1 MILLIIKQESSNKSL
16 NILRR
21 RFKKMNQ
28 NDDSIFSLDIGTRTI
43 VGAILEEDENQQLN
57 LKASQVIEHKNRSML
72 DGQIHNVMEV
82 AEQVKNIKHNLE
94 EECGITLDK
103 VGIAAAG
110 RALKTV
116 KSSHQIDFKSK
127 KEITQEDIRMLEFG
141 AVQNA
146 QQELASHENQNTAN
160 GYHFVGYTVL
170 ESKLDGIKVESLLG
184 QSGKGIE
191 VDVIATFLPRIVVDS
206 LLTVIREAELEV
218 DHLTLE
224 PIAASQLVVPKQ
236 MYNFNLA
243 LIDIGAGT
251 SDIAIT
257 EDGSIIGYAM
267 VPVAG
272 DEITEA
278 ICENYMVDYHHA
290 EKIKRK
296 LKTESEVTITNI
308 LDQEEEIPTS
318 DVINK
323 IEATVDELA
332 RLISEEI
339 INLNGS
345 QPQAVMC
352 IGGGSLTPLL
362 EEKLAENLDMPEARI
377 GVKEIKNIDQV
388 TGEIEELAGSQ
399 AVTPFGIAV
408 SCYQNNNRANFLD
421 VEVNGD
427 LVHLFTLTEPRVA
440 DALLA
445 AEIDLKALKAEPGM
459 ALSVEV
465 NGELKM
471 IRGTMGEQGRILL
484 NGTEVDIETAISQ
497 GDQLVVELGE
507 KGKPAAGKIKDV
519 VPDLPTREVTIND
532 TTVEIKPVYYM
543 DGKKVEAE
551 TELEDRAEITY
562 EILQTVGEIAEE
574 ILELP
579 TNKIRTKTITYTLNG
594 EQKQYQRQNYKI
606 LVNGQPVDLRAEV
619 DEGDELVIKENDAEL
634 LTIEDVIEEEDVA
647 DRLEIIFNGR
657 QLEVPN
663 LNQKLLKN
671 GQEAAKDDLVGPRDE
686 IEYQAGGIRLN
697 QLLNHINY
705 DISNISAGKLEVRKN
720 GEKINFT
727 EKLADGDEVEINI
740 EASAQ
745 EQREQVKKDITE
757 TDSLVQ
763 LKRKLNKKINN

>member
-1 MILLIIKQESSNKSL
+1 
-16 NILRR
+16 
-21 RFKKMNQ
+21 MNQ
-28 NDDSIFSLDIGTRTI
+28 NDDAIFALDIGTRTI
-43 VGAILEEDENQQLN
+43 VGAVLEEDEEQQLN
-57 LKASQVIEHKNRSML
+57 LKSSQVIEHQNRSML

-82 AEQVKNIKHNLE
+82 AAQVRKIKENLE
-94 EECGITLDK
+94 EECATTLK
-103 VGIAAAG
+103 QVGIAAAG

-116 KSSHQIDFKSK
+116 KSSHQIEFKSK
-127 KEITQEDIRMLEFG
+127 KEISQEDIRVLEFG

-146 QQELASHENQNTAN
+146 QQQLASKETENTAN
-160 GYHFVGYTVL
+160 GYHFVGYTVIA
-170 ESKLDGIKVESLLG
+170 SKLDGIKVESLLG
-184 QSGKGIE
+184 QSGKKIE

-206 LLTVIREAELEV
+206 LLTVIREAKLQV

-257 EDGSIIGYAM
+257 EDGAIIGYAM

-290 EKIKRK
+290 EEIKRK
-296 LKTESEVTITNI
+296 LTTESEVTVKNI
-308 LDQEEEIPTS
+308 LDQEEAISTS
-318 DVINK
+318 EVINK
-323 IEATVDELA
+323 IQATVDELA

-339 INLNGS
+339 MNLNGN

-362 EEKLAENLDMPEARI
+362 EEKLAENLGLPEARI
-377 GVKEIKNIDQV
+377 GVKDIGNIERV
-388 TGEIEELAGSQ
+388 SGEIEELEGSQ

-408 SCYQNNNRANFLD
+408 SCYENMNRANFLD

-427 LVHLFTLTEPRVA
+427 RVHLFTLTEPRVA

-471 IRGTMGEQGRILL
+471 LKGTMGEAGKIFL
-484 NGTEVDIETAISQ
+484 NGEEVDIETSIKQ

-507 KGKPAAGKIKDV
+507 KGEAATGQVKDV
-519 VPDLPTREVTIND
+519 VPDLPTREVEIND
-532 TTVEIKPVYYM
+532 TTVEIEPIYYM
-543 DGKKVEAE
+543 NGQQVKEE
-551 TELEDRAEITY
+551 TELEDRVEITY
-562 EILQTVGEIAEE
+562 EILQTVGDIIET

-579 TNKIRTKTITYTLNG
+579 TDKIETKTITYTLNG
-594 EQKQYQRQNYKI
+594 QSKQYQRQNYQI
-606 LVNGQPVDLRAEV
+606 LLNGEEVDLTAEV
-619 DEGDELVIKENDAEL
+619 DEGDQLVIEEKEEL
-634 LTIEDVIEEEDVA
+634 LTIQDVIAAEDVA
-647 DRLEIIFNGR
+647 DKLEITFNGR
-657 QLEVPN
+657 KLEVPN
-663 LNQKLLKN
+663 LNRQLLKN
-671 GQEAAKDDLVGPRDE
+671 GQEATPDEVVGPGDS

-705 DISNISAGKLEVRKN
+705 ELSNISAGKLAVKKN
-720 GEKINFT
+720 GENVKFT
-727 EKLADGDEVEINI
+727 EELSDGDEVEI
-740 EASAQ
+740 
-745 EQREQVKKDITE
+745 QVESNMQQQQQKIKEEISE

-763 LKRKLNKKINN
+763 LKKKLNKKINN

>member
-1 MILLIIKQESSNKSL
+1 
-16 NILRR
+16 
-21 RFKKMNQ
+21 MNQ
-28 NDDSIFSLDIGTRTI
+28 KDDSIFALDIGTRTI
-43 VGAILEEDENQQLN
+43 VGAVLEAGSEQQLN
-57 LKASQVIEHKNRSML
+57 LKASQVIEHQNRSML

-82 AEQVKNIKHNLE
+82 AQQVKKIKQNLE
-94 EECGITLDK
+94 EECSTTLNQ

-116 KSSHQIDFKSK
+116 KSSHQIEFKSK
-127 KEITQEDIRMLEFG
+127 KEINQENIRVLEFG

-146 QQELASHENQNTAN
+146 QQNLASKETENTAN
-160 GYHFVGYTVL
+160 GYHFVGYTVV

-184 QSGKGIE
+184 QSGKKIE

-257 EDGSIIGYAM
+257 ENGAIIGYAM

-290 EKIKRK
+290 EQIKRK
-296 LKTESEVTITNI
+296 LTSKSEVTIKNI
-308 LDQEEEIPTS
+308 LDQEEKIPTS
-318 DVINK
+318 EMIDK

-332 RLISEEI
+332 RLIGEEI

-362 EEKLAENLDMPEARI
+362 EEKLAENLGMPEARI
-377 GVKEIKNIDQV
+377 GVKDIKNIDRV
-388 TGEIEELAGSQ
+388 TGEIQELEGSQ

-408 SCYQNNNRANFLD
+408 SSYENMNRANFLD

-427 LVHLFTLTEPRVA
+427 RVHLFTLTEPEVA

-465 NGELKM
+465 NGQLKM
-471 IRGTMGEQGRILL
+471 LKGTMGEQGKIFL
-484 NGTEVDIETAISQ
+484 NGEEVDIETPISQ

-507 KGKPAAGKIKDV
+507 KGKAAEGVVKDV
-519 VPDLPTREVTIND
+519 VPDLPTREVEINN
-532 TTVEIKPVYYM
+532 TTVEIEPVYYM
-543 DGKKVEAE
+543 DEQQVSAE

-562 EILQTVGEIAEE
+562 EILQTVGEIIEE
-574 ILELP
+574 VLELP
-579 TNKIRTKTITYTLNG
+579 TNKIRTRTVNYTLNG
-594 EQKQYQRQNYKI
+594 ERKQYQRQNYKI
-606 LVNGQPVDLRAEV
+606 LLNGEEVDLTAEV
-619 DEGDELVIKENDAEL
+619 DEGDELVIEENEEKL
-634 LTIEDVIEEEDVA
+634 LTIQDVIEQEDVA
-647 DRLEIIFNGR
+647 DQLEITFNGR

-663 LNQKLLKN
+663 LNRQLLKN
-671 GQEAAKDDLVGPRDE
+671 GEEATLDEVVGPGDK

-705 DISNISAGKLEVRKN
+705 EISNISAGKLAVKKN
-720 GEKINFT
+720 GKNVKFT
-727 EKLADGDEVEINI
+727 EELSDGDQVEIQVENNI
-740 EASAQ
+740 QQQQQQIKQ
-745 EQREQVKKDITE
+745 EISE

-763 LKRKLNKKINN
+763 LKKKLNKKMNN

>member
-1 MILLIIKQESSNKSL
+1 
-16 NILRR
+16 
-21 RFKKMNQ
+21 MNQ
-28 NDDSIFSLDIGTRTI
+28 KNDNIFALDIGTRTI
-43 VGAILEEDENQQLN
+43 VGAILERDEDQQLN
-57 LKASQVIEHKNRSML
+57 LKASQVIEHQNRSML

-82 AEQVKNIKHNLE
+82 AEQVKKIKKNLE
-94 EECGITLDK
+94 EECATTLNK

-127 KEITQEDIRMLEFG
+127 KEIKQEDIRMLEFG

-170 ESKLDGIKVESLLG
+170 ESNLDGIKVESLLG

-191 VDVIATFLPRIVVDS
+191 VEVIATFLPRIVVDS

-218 DHLTLE
+218 EHLTLE

-290 EKIKRK
+290 EKIKRQ
-296 LKTESEVTITNI
+296 LQTEDAVTMTNI
-308 LDQEEEIPTS
+308 LDQEEEIPS
-318 DVINK
+318 SNVIDK

-332 RLISEEI
+332 RLIGEEI

-362 EEKLAENLDMPEARI
+362 EEKLAENLDLPQARI
-377 GVKEIKNIDQV
+377 GVKDIENIDRV

-408 SCYQNNNRANFLD
+408 SCYENMNRANFLD

-427 LVHLFTLTEPRVA
+427 RVHLFTLTEPRVA

-471 IRGTMGEQGRILL
+471 IRGTMGEKGRILL
-484 NGTEVDIETAISQ
+484 NGEEVDIETTITQ

-507 KGKPAAGKIKDV
+507 QGKAATGEIRDV
-519 VPDLPTREVTIND
+519 VPELPTREVTING
-532 TTVEIKPVYYM
+532 TAVEIEPIYYM
-543 DGKKVEAE
+543 NGKKVGAE
-551 TELEDRAEITY
+551 TELEDRAEVTY
-562 EILQTVGEIAEE
+562 DILQTVGEIIEE

-579 TNKIRTKTITYTLNG
+579 TSKIRTKTITYTLNG
-594 EQKQYQRQNYKI
+594 EEKQYQRQNYQI
-606 LVNGQPVDLRAEV
+606 VLNGEDVDLRAEV
-619 DEGDELVIKENDAEL
+619 DEGDELVIEENEAEL
-634 LTIEDVIEEEDVA
+634 LTIADVIEQQDI
-647 DRLEIIFNGR
+647 DNDLEIIFNGR
-657 QLEVPN
+657 KIEVPN

-671 GQEAAKDDLVGPRDE
+671 GQTATKDDLVGSGDE
-686 IEYQAGGIRLN
+686 IEYKAGGIRLN

-705 DISNISAGKLEVRKN
+705 DISNISAGKLKVKKN
-720 GEKINFT
+720 GEEINFT
-727 EKLADGDEVEINI
+727 EQLIDGDEVELYI
-740 EASAQ
+740 ENSAQ
-745 EQREQVKKDITE
+745 DQREEVKKEINK

-763 LKRKLNKKINN
+763 LKRKLNQKINN